1 MNFKLINFQKIA
13 LCTDTKWFLDMQ
25 LCMGFFFFDIFIN
38 TCSKVI
44 EKEKG
49 QFITISN
56 FLSFEELNAI
66 DTCHFERAYKITC
79 DWQPQNSGNFWS
91 AHIRRESSKN
101 KHFLTGIFTLQEL
114 RMSSQ
119 SALNPLVREE
129 KG

>member
-1 MNFKLINFQKIA
+1 MHA
-13 LCTDTKWFLDMQ
+13 TD
-25 LCMGFFFFDIFIN
+25 IY
-38 TCSKVI
+38 
-44 EKEKG
+44 
-49 QFITISN
+49 
-56 FLSFEELNAI
+56 LSFEELNAT
-66 DTCHFERAYKITC
+66 DACNFERAYKITC